1 MECSCLRLQRKAPIV
16 LVVAPDRIG
25 EGFRFTRYVCY
36 YMHIACPCMLYRIPL
51 MPRRKAAS
59 EADQQAPSATPGKA
73 DPKKDKAAAKR
84 EFLNSY
90 VQYTQHNS

>member
-1 MECSCLRLQRKAPIV
+1 
-16 LVVAPDRIG
+16 
-25 EGFRFTRYVCY
+25 
-36 YMHIACPCMLYRIPL
+36 

-90 VQYTQHNS
+90 VHITHNTILSMCSDPLVLALRLAQH

>member
-1 MECSCLRLQRKAPIV
+1 
-16 LVVAPDRIG
+16 
-25 EGFRFTRYVCY
+25 
-36 YMHIACPCMLYRIPL
+36 

>member
-1 MECSCLRLQRKAPIV
+1 MGCSCLRLQRKAPIV
-16 LVVAPDRIG
+16 LVVAPDCIG
-25 EGFRFTRYVCY
+25 GGFRYTRYVCY
-36 YMHIACPCMLYRIPL
+36 CMNIACPCMLYRIPL

-90 VQYTQHNS
+90 AQYTRHNS

>member
-1 MECSCLRLQRKAPIV
+1 
-16 LVVAPDRIG
+16 
-25 EGFRFTRYVCY
+25 
-36 YMHIACPCMLYRIPL
+36 

-90 VQYTQHNS
+90 VHITHNTILSVCSDLLILALRLVQHCFKMFTVSDF

>member
-1 MECSCLRLQRKAPIV
+1 
-16 LVVAPDRIG
+16 
-25 EGFRFTRYVCY
+25 
-36 YMHIACPCMLYRIPL
+36 MLYRIPL

-90 VQYTQHNS
+90 AQYTRHNS